1 MTLITKKN
9 NFFYLTFSLIA
20 LLIAPSLA
28 QALPEGLLDYLLQFF
43 IIVVFLVCLVSLKI
57 DQNWYRF
64 LLVISACMVA
74 TILTHNFLNL
84 TATNTIM
91 MTLVLIFFS
100 GTFQSTARQVLFTGT
115 IDGNK
120 IIGSVALFLLLGL
133 IWAMAYLLIIE
144 FSPHAIKGIEPAPWG
159 DNLST
164 AAYFSFVTLT
174 TLGYGD
180 ISPVSALAQV
190 IVYLEAITGVFYMAI
205 VVSSL
210 VNARQ
215 STLNQ

>member
-1 MTLITKKN
+1 MTVITKKN

-20 LLIAPSLA
+20 LLVASSLA
-28 QALPEGLLDYLLQFF
+28 QALPQGLLDYFLQFF
-43 IIVVFLVCLVSLKI
+43 IIVVFLVCLISLKI

-64 LLVISACMVA
+64 LLTISACMVA
-74 TILTHNFLNL
+74 TILVHNFLNL
-84 TATNTIM
+84 TATNTVM
-91 MTLVLIFFS
+91 MTLVLIFFA
-100 GTFQSTARQVLFTGT
+100 GTFKSTARQILFTGA

-144 FSPHAIKGIEPAPWG
+144 FSPYAIKGLEPAPWG
-159 DNLST
+159 DNFST

-180 ISPVSALAQV
+180 ISPVSPVAQV
-190 IVYLEAITGVFYMAI
+190 LVYLEAIAGVFYMAI

-215 STLNQ
+215 DTQNN